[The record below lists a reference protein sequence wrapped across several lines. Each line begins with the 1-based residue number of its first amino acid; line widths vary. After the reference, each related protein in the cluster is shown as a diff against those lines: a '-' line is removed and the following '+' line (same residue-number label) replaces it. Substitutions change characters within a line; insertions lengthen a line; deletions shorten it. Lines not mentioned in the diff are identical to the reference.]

1 MQGVSFK
8 GWYQIPLNNNQN
20 PTQAN
25 YRDCMTKTVVL
36 RNPES
41 KATWDNA
48 PKVNADANKDT
59 AQAKGAAALNEQLA
73 KAQEEAMLK
82 EAVDLGNKY
91 LDTMQTG
98 LKFAYN
104 TDISNLTVSLLN
116 KANNEVIRQYPTKEM
131 ISMTKSFREAIQKM
145 FADPAGIL
153 LSNTQA

>member
-1 MQGVSFK
+1 MIDVNMATQM
-8 GWYQIPLNNNQN
+8 N
-20 PTQAN
+20 PASQVAMAETGRPVTNA
-25 YRDCMTKTVVL
+25 
-36 RNPES
+36 PES
-41 KATWDNA
+41 Q
-48 PKVNADANKDT
+48 KVNTESNNDPS
-59 AQAKGAAALNEQLA
+59 QARGAADLNTRLA
-73 KAQEEAMLK
+73 KEQEEAMLK

-145 FADPAGIL
+145 FADPSGIL